1 MRRAIDLVARA
12 GLAVVSLPMCNLYL
26 QDRQAGRTPRWRGVT
41 ALHELKAAGVPVLVA
56 SDNTRDS
63 FYAFGDL
70 DMLETW
76 REAVRIL
83 HLDIPF
89 ADWTPAIFAAPA
101 RAMGIEAGALSVG
114 ASADMIL
121 APARDFPELLSRP
134 HADRVVLRGGRALAE
149 APPDFAELDDLEGL
163 AP

>member
-1 MRRAIDLVARA
+1 M
-12 GLAVVSLPMCNLYL
+12 YL

-41 ALHELKAAGVPVLVA
+41 ALHELKAAGVPVMIA

-70 DMLETW
+70 DMLEAW
-76 REAVRIL
+76 REGVRIL

-89 ADWTPAIFAAPA
+89 TAWTPAIFAAPA
-101 RAMGIEAGALSVG
+101 LAMGIEPSALRVG
-114 ASADMIL
+114 ASADMIVTR
-121 APARDFPELLSRP
+121 ARDFPELLSRP
-134 HADRVVLRGGRALAE
+134 HSDRVVLRGGRVSAE
-149 APPDFAELDDLEGL
+149 TPPDFAELDDLEGL